1 MCPLPPGSTRP
12 YTLVPF
18 TTLFRSLHQRVAEGV
33 EADGFVGDL
42 AQRDDGI
49 LVVVPIDG
57 QRRTRRDV
65 PGPLRGHHDQLEAVR
80 DLEDAIFNGYARHRT
95 LSPLSRE
102 AGPAGPTAL
111 DYMDRPP
118 VSPPRRRRLRSA
130 SRSAARPAGAP
141 HSARK
146 SVVRGKR
153 GAGR

>member
-80 DLEDAIFNGYARHRT
+80 DLEDAIRSEEHTSELQSLMRISYAVFCLT
-95 LSPLSRE
+95 KK
-102 AGPAGPTAL
+102 T
-111 DYMDRPP
+111 
-118 VSPPRRRRLRSA
+118 
-130 SRSAARPAGAP
+130 
-141 HSARK
+141 K
-146 SVVRGKR
+146 
-153 GAGR
+153 